1 MGKKKLLLSISL
13 ALVLV
18 TGGLVGCTLSTA
30 ATGSLEDITWIEDI
44 TWMLESYGEPENLQ
58 AVLEGTEI
66 TAIFD
71 SAEGQVTGSAGCNSY
86 FADYEA
92 SGSELSILELAWT
105 EMGCPEP
112 QGILEQE
119 TQYLQ
124 ALQAAESYKIEDGK
138 LQITSGNQV
147 LIYRDSEEP
156 IVSHGGPTSDYV
168 SLVDNLRAAGA
179 TVEPAGE
186 VINQPFFSVTGS
198 IITVNGG
205 DVQVFE
211 YADAA
216 TAEAEAALVSPD
228 GSSVG
233 TSMVGWVAS
242 PHFYRVEKLIV
253 LYVGDGEAVTAVLE
267 SVLGQQFAGRS
278 GGLLED
284 ITWVL
289 ESYGEAES
297 LQTVLAGTEITAL
310 FDSGE
315 GQISGSAGANNY
327 FGGYQISKNKLS
339 IQEIAHTEMYRLD
352 PEGVMEQEDD
362 YLKTLQGAES
372 YEISVGKL
380 QITSGN
386 QVLIFRGNEE

>member
-1 MGKKKLLLSISL
+1 MRSKLILTGAIV
-13 ALVLV
+13 AILVLAAY
-18 TGGLVGCTLSTA
+18 GVGCTSQK
-30 ATGSLEDITWIEDI
+30 
-44 TWMLESYGEPENLQ
+44 P
-58 AVLEGTEI
+58 
-66 TAIFD
+66 
-71 SAEGQVTGSAGCNSY
+71 
-86 FADYEA
+86 
-92 SGSELSILELAWT
+92 
-105 EMGCPEP
+105 P
-112 QGILEQE
+112 
-119 TQYLQ
+119 
-124 ALQAAESYKIEDGK
+124 
-138 LQITSGNQV
+138 
-147 LIYRDSEEP
+147 
-156 IVSHGGPTSDYV
+156 VSHGGPVTDYV
-168 SLVDNLRAAGA
+168 SLVDNLRQAGA

-186 VINQPFFSVTGS
+186 VSQPFFAVAGN
-198 IITVNGG
+198 IIVVNGG

-216 TAEAEAALVSPD
+216 AAEAEAAVVSPD

-289 ESYGEAES
+289 ESYGEPES

-315 GQISGSAGANNY
+315 GQISGSTGANNY
-327 FGGYQISKNKLS
+327 FGGYQISKNALS

-352 PEGVMEQEDD
+352 PEGVMEQETQ
-362 YLKTLQGAES
+362 YLTTLQSAEN
-372 YEISVGKL
+372 YEIEDGKL

-386 QVLIFRGNEE
+386 QVLIFRASED